1 MCTLKSLLPKELLIF
16 LAIGLPAWIQAYGDV
31 LAIAI
36 TGVQM
41 RDPPDD

>member
-1 MCTLKSLLPKELLIF
+1 MRTLKSLLPKELLFF

-31 LAIAI
+31 LVIAI

-41 RDPPDD
+41 RDPPRD